1 MLTRRSQL
9 LTGLVLALAAVLVV
23 AGSARGVTIDD
34 VTRVEGQRINKLIGH
49 GLVIGLNG
57 TGDGGDFLPAIRP
70 LAAMLQKFSN
80 PVLSAKELED
90 AKNIALVMVSAT
102 VPESGVRMGDRL
114 DVHVSAIGAA
124 KSLKGGRLLLMPL
137 QGPQQDSIVYALA
150 EGPLRIE
157 DDSVPTQGLVD
168 GGAVLEEEIVTEY
181 IEDNKFRL
189 VLMTGHAGFSM
200 ASQVATIIN
209 QDNFHRVGHNIAS
222 ALDARTIEVSV
233 PEADR
238 ENPVSFIGD
247 VQELY
252 LLLPHRKA
260 RVKINQH
267 AGTIAI
273 TGNVEISPTVI
284 SHGNLVVKTQP
295 AAVVTSGTAEASTTA
310 AAAAPAEFIGDSGPF
325 FKLDPQSEGGA
336 RLQDLVAALNVLNVP
351 AKDRI
356 TIVKLLSAAGQIHAE
371 VTFED

>member
-1 MLTRRSQL
+1 MRTRGSQHLTD
-9 LTGLVLALAAVLVV
+9 LALALVAVLVV
-23 AGSARGVTIDD
+23 TGSARGVTIDD

-80 PVLSAKELED
+80 PVLSAKELAN
-90 AKNIALVMVSAT
+90 AKNVALVMVSAT
-102 VPESGVRMGDRL
+102 VPESGVRAGDRL

-150 EGPLRIE
+150 EGSLRIE

-168 GGAVLEEEIVTEY
+168 GGAVLEEEVVTEY
-181 IEDNKFRL
+181 IENNKFRL
-189 VLMTGHAGFSM
+189 VLRVGHAGFSM

-209 QDNFHRVGHNIAS
+209 QNNFHRVGYNIAH
-222 ALDARTIEVSV
+222 ALDARTIEVEV

-252 LLLPHRKA
+252 LLLPNRKA
-260 RVKINQH
+260 KVKINQY
-267 AGTIAI
+267 AGTIVI

-295 AAVVTSGTAEASTTA
+295 AAVVTSGTSEATTTA
-310 AAAAPAEFIGDSGPF
+310 AAMPPEFVGATGPF

-356 TIVKLLSAAGQIHAE
+356 AIVKLLSATGQIHAE